1 MKLFLSVLTHQVGDV
16 DDVGD
21 FAMRRRQLPGGADGV
36 VDSDGHTRAL
46 LAEGAAHHRV
56 TGSH

>member
-1 MKLFLSVLTHQVGDV
+1 M

-36 VDSDGHTRAL
+36 VDGDAHAGAL

-56 TGSH
+56 AGSHCGCEE

>member
-1 MKLFLSVLTHQVGDV
+1 M

-21 FAMRRRQLPGGADGV
+21 LAVRRRQLPSGANWV
-36 VDSDGHTRAL
+36 VDGNGHTGAL
-46 LAEGAAHHRV
+46 LAEGAAHHCV